1 VAVGWFFRPSEVP
14 ESVYDH
20 LVQDRGVERGPENV
34 FENVNV
40 IQRELFMSDTY
51 EVYPAKL
58 LRGKCYVKDAKTNV
72 ENLEEYAKQEDTF
85 FYFFAYSPETR
96 RLNSTQGEIRIG
108 PSHQTALPECRDHKP
123 LEGDDSDHPPEQLVW
138 SGSSKIEDKN
148 LRTYLTAS
156 RSLTHYN
163 GWCKTNGDMEE
174 ACQIA
179 TGDQVTQAALDT
191 LHGSSYDHSTALNE
205 MLKYP
210 LPLSGNKSWED
221 AEVKLFVKGLRQ
233 YGKNFYRIKKALF
246 PERQTGELVEFYY
259 HWKKSPSAL
268 STRPH
273 KRYRRQAVMR
283 RTRAVTRASRATQQN
298 EFGTYILYC
307 CNAKVI
313 GCCFSISE
321 FCQ

>member
-123 LEGDDSDHPPEQLVW
+123 LEGDDSDHPPEQLVNIKFQYMQ
-138 SGSSKIEDKN
+138 SSPTD
-148 LRTYLTAS
+148 Y
-156 RSLTHYN
+156 
-163 GWCKTNGDMEE
+163 
-174 ACQIA
+174 
-179 TGDQVTQAALDT
+179 V
-191 LHGSSYDHSTALNE
+191 
-205 MLKYP
+205 
-210 LPLSGNKSWED
+210 
-221 AEVKLFVKGLRQ
+221 LFLQGVVR
-233 YGKNFYRIKKALF
+233 
-246 PERQTGELVEFYY
+246 
-259 HWKKSPSAL
+259 
-268 STRPH
+268 
-273 KRYRRQAVMR
+273 
-283 RTRAVTRASRATQQN
+283 
-298 EFGTYILYC
+298 
-307 CNAKVI
+307 
-313 GCCFSISE
+313 
-321 FCQ
+321 